1 MKGADKMEILKQIN
15 LYNLI
20 KLLVIML
27 MVIISPLMLIEKALK
42 KVKSASRQT
51 LATFNLI

>member
-1 MKGADKMEILKQIN
+1 MEILKQIN

-42 KVKSASRQT
+42 KVKRTCRETMLS
-51 LATFNLI
+51 FNLI